1 MWSRFPLDNN
11 ERCYGHSRL
20 TDDVIGASFSVREAA
35 LSTQPSGTVLL
46 LEDDNSLR
54 RLLTFVL
61 TEDGHDVRPCESA
74 EEIRDLAA
82 ATPDALAVVDFWG
95 DSHARLASDEWDQLA
110 DFAQTV
116 PTVLVTGRD
125 WASEEVAHE
134 LGLAALVRKP
144 FDLDEVSEV
153 VRSCVAQVRADSEA
167 PTRS

>member
-1 MWSRFPLDNN
+1 MYYRHT
-11 ERCYGHSRL
+11 GL
-20 TDDVIGASFSVREAA
+20 TDDAMGASRSVRETA
-35 LSTQPSGTVLL
+35 LSPEPSGTVLL
-46 LEDDNSLR
+46 LEDDTSIR

-61 TEDGHDVRPCESA
+61 TEDGLAWPNIVAVD
-74 EEIRDLAA
+74 EIRDLAV
-82 ATPDALAVVDFWG
+82 ATPNALAVVDFWG
-95 DSHARLASDEWDQLA
+95 DSYATLASDEREVLA

-144 FDLDEVSEV
+144 FDLDEVSGV
-153 VRSCVAQVRADSEA
+153 VRSCVAQVQANSEA